1 MSDKEIIGGVT
12 ESPVHSAQPNDQAV
26 ALGEA
31 FDAGVGVFEQ
41 QLVQLSDQQYVRL
54 LTLLDEYPTHY
65 ERSKKIPETPRI
77 LS

>member
-31 FDAGVGVFEQ
+31 FDAGVGVGVFEQ

-54 LTLLDEYPTHY
+54 LTLLDEYSAPLRT
-65 ERSKKIPETPRI
+65 
-77 LS
+77 

>member
-1 MSDKEIIGGVT
+1 MSYKEVIGGVT
-12 ESPVHSAQPNDQAV
+12 ESPVHSVQSNEQPV

-54 LTLLDEYPTHY
+54 LTLLDEHSATL
-65 ERSKKIPETPRI
+65 RT
-77 LS
+77 